1 MNILPLFLADTIVL
15 DTFTDRLMYG
25 LQTTLLGLGVVFSV
39 LIILWAVL
47 SVFKLVFYKGNS
59 KNDAA
64 AEEAIPAPVA
74 EPVAEPELTP
84 IYSEQDDAEIVA
96 AITAAISVM
105 MDAPQTSFRV
115 VSFRRTAKK

>member
-1 MNILPLFLADTIVL
+1 MNIIPLSLSDTIVL
-15 DTFTDRLMYG
+15 ETMGDRVMYG

-47 SVFKLVFYKGNS
+47 AVFKLVFYKGD
-59 KNDAA
+59 KKEKEPAA
-64 AEEAIPAPVA
+64 PA
-74 EPVAEPELTP
+74 EPTPVSEPELTP

-105 MDAPQTSFRV
+105 MDAPAASFRV
-115 VSFRRTAKK
+115 VSFRRTASK